1 MKHAAC
7 TMFTIRHAVAADTG
21 ALAEIERSAS
31 EAFLHLDDY
40 AALATGDVMPEAR
53 QRELIAAGA
62 VWVTTDGSGA
72 LVAFLSAER
81 IGPRL
86 HIWELSVLR
95 TLQGRG
101 LGRSLIAEAA
111 GWASL
116 QGLSALTLTT
126 FCDVP
131 WNAPFYGRLG
141 FKALAPGELT
151 PELRGILEDE
161 ARHGLPSDKRCAMVL
176 ACS

>member
-1 MKHAAC
+1 
-7 TMFTIRHAVAADTG
+7 MFIIRHAVAADAD
-21 ALAEIERSAS
+21 ALADIERSAS
-31 EAFLHLDDY
+31 EAFLDIHDY
-40 AALATGDVMPEAR
+40 AGLAMGDVMPEAR

-62 VWVTTDGSGA
+62 VWVTSDGSGA
-72 LVAFLSAER
+72 SIAFLSAEE
-81 IGPRL
+81 IGLRL

-111 GWASL
+111 QWAKH

-126 FCDVP
+126 FRDVP

-141 FKALAPGELT
+141 FKMLAPSALT
-151 PELRGILEDE
+151 PELRAILEDE
-161 ARHGLPSDKRCAMVL
+161 VRHGLPGDKRCAMVL
-176 ACS
+176 ALS